1 MANELA
7 IFGNMTGEK
16 HMLSTITLDS
26 DHDKN
31 RALRALNSAESLAAV
46 VAPDKDAFDVVDI
59 FQTPGIRKSRQEG
72 APDVPCRNTYFLL
85 ADGRALMTQSDGI
98 ASSCDM
104 LLALYPDCGRSSE
117 KGCLTLAVHSRT
129 LPNGN
134 TIKSVYPVD

>member
-7 IFGNMTGEK
+7 IFNTNASEK

-26 DHDKN
+26 EHDKN

-46 VAPDKDAFDVVDI
+46 IVPDHDTFDVIDI
-59 FQTPGIRKSRQEG
+59 FQTPGVRKARQEG
-72 APDVPCRNTYFLL
+72 ASDVPCRNTYFLL
-85 ADGRALMTQSDGI
+85 SDGRALMTQSDGI
-98 ASSCDM
+98 ATSCDM

-117 KGCLTLAVHSRT
+117 KGCLTLAVHERK